1 MENLSEISRR
11 KFIRNMAAGSLVLLA
26 SKAIKVKEVFGK
38 SDISTIPTIVAA
50 NSPNPGF
57 ATKACIKELGGM
69 SKFVKKND
77 VVVIKPNIAFDRRPE
92 QAATT
97 NPDVIAALIQECLN
111 AGAKTVKVF
120 DRTCNDARRT
130 YETSGISK
138 VSRKL
143 GADVHYV
150 NEGKFHDVKIPG
162 GVAFKS
168 WPVYDEAR
176 ECDVFI
182 NVPILKQHA
191 VAKVTMGFK
200 NLMGIAGG
208 NRGIWHRNINNSI
221 VDLNSVVKVHLTVLD
236 AYRVLINHGPTG
248 GRLEDV
254 KLFNKIVIGTDRVAV
269 DVYGAKLFG
278 ISASELPFIKQ
289 ASEVGLGEAN
299 LEKVSI
305 KEINV

>member
-11 KFIRNMAAGSLVLLA
+11 KFIKNIATGSLVLLA
-26 SKAIKVKEVFGK
+26 SKSIKIKEVFGK
-38 SDISTIPTIVAA
+38 SNISAIVVA
-50 NSPNPGF
+50 SSLNPSA

-69 SKFVKKND
+69 SKFVNKND

-92 QAATT
+92 QAVTT
-97 NPDVIAALIQECLN
+97 NPDVVAALIEECLN

-120 DRTCNDARRT
+120 DRTCNDARRG
-130 YETSGISK
+130 YETSGIAK
-138 VSRKL
+138 VSREL

-191 VAKVTMGFK
+191 IAKLTMGFK

-208 NRGIWHRNINNSI
+208 NRGIWHRNINNAI
-221 VDLNSVVKVHLTVLD
+221 VDINSVVKVHLTVLD
-236 AYRVLINHGPTG
+236 AYRVLVNHGPTG

-254 KLFNKIVIGTDRVAV
+254 KQFNKIVIGTDRVAV
-269 DVYGAKLFG
+269 DAYGAKLFG
-278 ISASELPFIKQ
+278 ISASELPFLKLAEEI
-289 ASEVGLGEAN
+289 GLGEAD
-299 LEKVSI
+299 LENVSI
-305 KEINV
+305 KEIKV